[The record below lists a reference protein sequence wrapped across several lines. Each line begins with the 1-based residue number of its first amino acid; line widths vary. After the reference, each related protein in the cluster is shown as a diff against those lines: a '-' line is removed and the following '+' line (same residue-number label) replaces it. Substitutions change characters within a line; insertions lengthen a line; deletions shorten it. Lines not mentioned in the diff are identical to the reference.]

1 MAHGLREAPQDHP
14 VGDDM
19 ILYVHIRREMGAY
32 HVVEGYHTE
41 QNPEVNQHANK
52 DMRLELLDAD
62 QVMEELENG
71 CQLEPHEDA
80 ADARLDLFA
89 VLVELEES
97 IIEIA
102 SV

>member
-1 MAHGLREAPQDHP
+1 
-14 VGDDM
+14 M